1 MIDVRLKKIFDLAK
15 EVEENNY
22 KKEYENLLQID
33 NSIGSF
39 HNYVKKEEE
48 QFNNVEVD
56 SKKVEDAYIEK
67 EEIKK
72 DSVLFSLYLIHY
84 NHIDPIEFDENYKP
98 LPLKEKEIFEYGAII
113 TFDDDNGSYN
123 INSLFSGIEE
133 EKTQAL
139 EKYNELKNNIQKSSE
154 EELLKEIENNLL
166 SQLK

>member
-1 MIDVRLKKIFDLAK
+1 MIDDRLKKIFDLAK

-33 NSIGSF
+33 NPIGSF
-39 HNYVKKEEE
+39 RDYVKKEDE

-84 NHIDPIEFDENYKP
+84 NHIDPIEFDNDYKP
-98 LPLKEKEIFEYGAII
+98 LPLTEREIYEYGAII
-113 TFDDDNGSYN
+113 TFDDENGSYN
-123 INSLFSGIEE
+123 INSLFGGIEE
-133 EKTQAL
+133 DKAQAL
-139 EKYNELKNNIQKSSE
+139 KEYNNLKNDILNLSE
-154 EELLKEIENNLL
+154 EDLLKKVENYLL
-166 SQLK
+166 NQLK

>member
-1 MIDVRLKKIFDLAK
+1 MIDDRLKKIFDLAK

-39 HNYVKKEEE
+39 RDYVKKEEE

-84 NHIDPIEFDENYKP
+84 NHIDPIEFGNDYKP
-98 LPLKEKEIFEYGAII
+98 LPII
-113 TFDDDNGSYN
+113 
-123 INSLFSGIEE
+123 
-133 EKTQAL
+133 
-139 EKYNELKNNIQKSSE
+139 
-154 EELLKEIENNLL
+154 
-166 SQLK
+166 QLC

>member
-15 EVEENNY
+15 KVEENNY

-39 HNYVKKEEE
+39 HDYVKKEEE

-84 NHIDPIEFDENYKP
+84 NHIDPIEFDNDYKP
-98 LPLKEKEIFEYGAII
+98 LPLKEKEIYEYGAII
-113 TFDDDNGSYN
+113 TFDDENGSYN
-123 INSLFSGIEE
+123 INSLFGGIEE
-133 EKTQAL
+133 DKTQAL
-139 EKYNELKNNIQKSSE
+139 KEYNNLKNDILNSSE
-154 EELLKEIENNLL
+154 EDLLKKVENYLL
-166 SQLK
+166 NQLK

>member
-15 EVEENNY
+15 KVEENNY

-39 HNYVKKEEE
+39 HDYVKKEEE

-84 NHIDPIEFDENYKP
+84 NHIDPIEFDNDYKP
-98 LPLKEKEIFEYGAII
+98 LPLKEKEIYEYGAII
-113 TFDDDNGSYN
+113 TFDDENGSYN
-123 INSLFSGIEE
+123 INSLFGGIEE
-133 EKTQAL
+133 DKTQAL
-139 EKYNELKNNIQKSSE
+139 KEYNNLKNDILNSSE
-154 EELLKEIENNLL
+154 EDLLKKVENYFLN
-166 SQLK
+166 QLK

>member
-39 HNYVKKEEE
+39 RDYVKSEKEK
-48 QFNNVEVD
+48 FNNVEVD

-67 EEIKK
+67 EVIKK

-84 NHIDPIEFDENYKP
+84 NHIEPIEFDNDYKP
-98 LPLKEKEIFEYGAII
+98 LPLKEKELFEYGAII
-113 TFDDDNGSYN
+113 TFDDENGSYN
-123 INSLFSGIEE
+123 INSLFGGIKEN
-133 EKTQAL
+133 KTQAL
-139 EKYNELKNNIQKSSE
+139 KEYNDLKNDILNSSE
-154 EELLKEIENNLL
+154 EDLIKKVENYLLN
-166 SQLK
+166 QLK

>member
-15 EVEENNY
+15 KVEENNY

-39 HNYVKKEEE
+39 HDYVKKEEE

-67 EEIKK
+67 EEIRK

-84 NHIDPIEFDENYKP
+84 NHIDPIEFDNDYKP
-98 LPLKEKEIFEYGAII
+98 LPLKEKEIYEYGAII
-113 TFDDDNGSYN
+113 TFDDENGSYN
-123 INSLFSGIEE
+123 INSLFGGIEE
-133 EKTQAL
+133 DKTQAL
-139 EKYNELKNNIQKSSE
+139 KEYNNLKNDILNSSE
-154 EELLKEIENNLL
+154 EDLLKKVENYLL
-166 SQLK
+166 NQLK